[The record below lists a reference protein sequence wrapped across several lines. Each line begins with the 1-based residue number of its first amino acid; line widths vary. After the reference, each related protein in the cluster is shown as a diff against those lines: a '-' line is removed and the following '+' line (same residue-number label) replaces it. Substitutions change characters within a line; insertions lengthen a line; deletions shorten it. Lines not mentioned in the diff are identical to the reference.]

1 MLLFVFGK
9 NFAEVCLKM
18 QLSNIIHL
26 HPSVSEYVTT
36 NVTVKPVSQ
45 RFCAK
50 QITAVLRSLTS
61 LFQDSDLFC
70 SKPH

>member
-26 HPSVSEYVTT
+26 HLYIFALSVSEYVTT
-36 NVTVKPVSQ
+36 NATLKSVSQ
-45 RFCAK
+45 RFCK
-50 QITAVLRSLTS
+50 KEIK
-61 LFQDSDLFC
+61 F
-70 SKPH
+70 